1 MWYNYLAVDE
11 KKITSVGI
19 ACIVRPSKKSVKI
32 VAGTKIQF
40 FTGEMEKQLE

>member
-19 ACIVRPSKKSVKI
+19 VRPSKKSVKV